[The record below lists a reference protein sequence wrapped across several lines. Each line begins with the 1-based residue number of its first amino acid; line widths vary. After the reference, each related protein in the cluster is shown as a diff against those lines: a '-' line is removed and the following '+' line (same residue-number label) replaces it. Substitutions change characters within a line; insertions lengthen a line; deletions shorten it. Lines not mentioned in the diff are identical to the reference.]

1 MEEEQTRQLY
11 LLDQGINPIAV
22 VLLLIGCAVT
32 WSSTRINAIKAL
44 FAMAFFIPLAQQFNV
59 GGLHLHFFRIVIMV
73 GLVRCVARQE
83 HRDLNLGRIDKLII
97 FWTFVGVV
105 AGLLRGNAEGL
116 GAAFNALGSYFLIRC
131 LTKENEDI
139 LEGIRF
145 LALIAFPM
153 SLFMC
158 YEAVTKHNLLSILGG
173 VPVMDDIRNG
183 RARAQGA
190 FRHAILA
197 GSFGASLLP
206 LMFALWIQ
214 SAQNRSRALLGTV
227 AGVIMTVTAVSSG
240 ALMTL
245 GAAFCGLALWKLRER
260 MHYFRRG
267 IVLVVI
273 VFALVMKAPVW
284 YLIARL
290 SDLVGGGGWHRAYL
304 IDQFVTHFKEWW
316 LIGTSVTAHWG
327 PDGQTLPNDP
337 NNMDI
342 TNHYIAQG
350 VHGGLL
356 MFFLFILIIVA
367 CFKAIG
373 RLWRSR
379 TDPELQPK
387 FYWMLGVMLGCHCA
401 AFISISY
408 FDQSIVFWFW
418 LLATIAFLSQRDL
431 SRAAGHVAPA
441 EEPEMEVFHAPNRPL
456 GA

>member
-1 MEEEQTRQLY
+1 
-11 LLDQGINPIAV
+11 
-22 VLLLIGCAVT
+22 
-32 WSSTRINAIKAL
+32 
-44 FAMAFFIPLAQQFNV
+44 
-59 GGLHLHFFRIVIMV
+59 MV

-105 AGLLRGNAEGL
+105 AGPAARKCGRVGGRFQCAGELLPHPLPDQGERG
-116 GAAFNALGSYFLIRC
+116 YFG
-131 LTKENEDI
+131 
-139 LEGIRF
+139 GIRF

-214 SAQNRSRALLGTV
+214 SAQNRSRGFARNRGRRDHDRDGGFQRRV
-227 AGVIMTVTAVSSG
+227 DDFGGGVLRSRV
-240 ALMTL
+240 
-245 GAAFCGLALWKLRER
+245 WKLRER

-316 LIGTSVTAHWG
+316 LIGTSVHAHWG

-337 NNMDI
+337 KQHG
-342 TNHYIAQG
+342 HYQSLYCPGRPRRSVDVLSVHLDHRGLFQG
-350 VHGGLL
+350 HWPPLAFPHGPGVATEILLDAGGYAGLPL
-356 MFFLFILIIVA
+356 RGVYFHFLF
-367 CFKAIG
+367 
-373 RLWRSR
+373 
-379 TDPELQPK
+379 
-387 FYWMLGVMLGCHCA
+387 
-401 AFISISY
+401 
-408 FDQSIVFWFW
+408 
-418 LLATIAFLSQRDL
+418 
-431 SRAAGHVAPA
+431 
-441 EEPEMEVFHAPNRPL
+441 
-456 GA
+456 